1 LIFRKND
8 IFQGRLI
15 YFQQQ
20 FQFTGNFCFHPEK
33 THRYI
38 KPEIKII
45 SKTQTKNTKDL
56 IKLDKQLIKENKKI
70 AGQDTQIEKT
80 KEKIKNTDS
89 ENKIAKLNQSLAQL
103 TKEKEQLVKN
113 IEELEQNIFVL
124 KHDKIKV
131 EGNKQINKLINK
143 LAYMNLKWER
153 SRQIEISDIYKN

>member
-1 LIFRKND
+1 VKVLNLFTDETYLVSEKDSRLIFRKND

-56 IKLDKQLIKENKKI
+56 IKLDKQLIKENKKHRFRK
-70 AGQDTQIEKT
+70 QNSKTQSISCT
-80 KEKIKNTDS
+80 I
-89 ENKIAKLNQSLAQL
+89 
-103 TKEKEQLVKN
+103 
-113 IEELEQNIFVL
+113 
-124 KHDKIKV
+124 DKRKRTT
-131 EGNKQINKLINK
+131 G
-143 LAYMNLKWER
+143 
-153 SRQIEISDIYKN
+153 